1 MSDIW
6 PDWIRK
12 DIPRMVSVD
21 VETAGPNPA
30 DYALLSIG
38 ACTLVD
44 PRKEFYVELKPIA
57 MKADPSAIAIHQ
69 LDLLELSRTGEPSAR
84 AMQQFSDW
92 LTDALPNDSHPLFLG
107 FNAPFDWMFVC
118 DYFHRFLGH
127 NPFGHSALDV
137 KSFCMGFGHIE
148 WKRTSMAKL
157 STDAL
162 RHNALEDAC
171 DQAKLFKRI
180 VTGSAV

>member
-1 MSDIW
+1 MRDAW
-6 PDWIRK
+6 PDWIKK
-12 DIPRMVSVD
+12 DVLRMVSVD

-38 ACTLVD
+38 ACTLTD
-44 PRKEFYVELKPIA
+44 PREEFYIELQPTT
-57 MKADPSAIAIHQ
+57 MKADANALEVHH
-69 LDLLELSRTGEPSAR
+69 LDLLKLSRTGEPPAR
-84 AMQQFSDW
+84 AMQRLTDW
-92 LTDALPNDSHPLFLG
+92 LAEVTNIEKPPLFLG

-137 KSFCMGFGHIE
+137 KSFLMGFGHVE
-148 WKRTSMAKL
+148 WKGTSMASI
-157 STDAL
+157 STTAL

-171 DQAKLFKRI
+171 DQAKLFRRI
-180 VTGSAV
+180 VIGSE

>member
-1 MSDIW
+1 MSNIW
-6 PDWIRK
+6 PDWIGK

-44 PRKEFYVELKPIA
+44 PRQEFYVELKPTI
-57 MKADPSAIAIHQ
+57 MKADPQAIEIHQ
-69 LDLLELSRTGEPSAR
+69 LDLLKLSRTGELPAR
-84 AMQQFSDW
+84 AMQLFSDW
-92 LTDALPNDSHPLFLG
+92 LADAVPTDSHPFFLG

-137 KSFCMGFGHIE
+137 KSFYMGFGHVE
-148 WKRTSMAKL
+148 WEDTSMARL
-157 STDAL
+157 STTTL

-180 VTGSAV
+180 VTESTV